1 MQGGTAAAT
10 LVTIPGRENVKGV
23 RLLKKDEKVV
33 ARVNGN
39 GEELKL
45 GVKTQIHYEAGLEIQ
60 R

>member
-1 MQGGTAAAT
+1 
-10 LVTIPGRENVKGV
+10 VKGV
-23 RLLKKDEKVV
+23 RLLKKDERVV

-45 GVKTQIHYEAGLEIQ
+45 GVKTQIHYEAGLDIQ